1 MYEAPSS
8 DALLKFIMEP
18 ECAAVSAFETVEVKM
33 AISNEEI
40 ARMLK
45 QAKIALTKN
54 PFLFS

>member
-1 MYEAPSS
+1 
-8 DALLKFIMEP
+8 MEP